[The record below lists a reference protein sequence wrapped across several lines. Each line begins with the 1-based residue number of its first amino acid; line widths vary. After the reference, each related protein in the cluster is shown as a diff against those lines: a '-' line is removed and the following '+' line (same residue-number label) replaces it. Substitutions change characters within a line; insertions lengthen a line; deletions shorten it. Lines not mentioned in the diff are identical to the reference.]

1 PAMMRW
7 PSKIPAGT
15 VANEIAAHNDWA
27 PTFLAAAGEE
37 NLVADLKKGKKLNS
51 KEYKVHLDGYN
62 LMPALKKGNN
72 TTADNSADWP
82 RKGFVYA
89 ADDGH
94 ISAVRMGDYKVMFT
108 VNTCHSIETWMCQFD
123 ELRFPYIF
131 NLRQDP
137 YE

>member
-1 PAMMRW
+1 DNGAEKWSWPDGATSRYYGEKNSTWEGGFRVPAMMRW

-94 ISAVRMGDYKVMFT
+94 IS
-108 VNTCHSIETWMCQFD
+108 
-123 ELRFPYIF
+123 
-131 NLRQDP
+131 
-137 YE
+137 